1 MLEADSDWDYLAYEF
16 MFFGEV
22 ADGVHDSAQ
31 ELIGQE
37 LTADDA
43 EQTAASVDFN
53 GDGVPNSEDT
63 CPADPQDMD
72 GDGVGGSCDEDNVAS
87 IDIKPG
93 SMDNPIKRGSSGT
106 TPVAILS
113 TTTFSAP
120 ARVVLTSLT
129 FGRTG
134 DEASFKKCDAPRDV
148 NGDGRLDLLC
158 HFTTTKTGFQ
168 LGDTLGYLHGLTI
181 GGASFVGTD
190 RVKIIKK

>member
-43 EQTAASVDFN
+43 EQTAASVDFD

-72 GDGVGGSCDEDNVAS
+72 GDGVGDACDEDNVAR

-93 SMDNPIKRGSSGT
+93 SVDNPIKRGSSGT

-134 DEASFKKCDAPRDV
+134 DEASFKKCDTPRDV
-148 NGDGRLDLLC
+148 NGDAGSTSSATSQRRRPD
-158 HFTTTKTGFQ
+158 
-168 LGDTLGYLHGLTI
+168 
-181 GGASFVGTD
+181 SSSGTPSAFCAG
-190 RVKIIKK
+190 